1 MALSEVGYGAWM
13 AVSLE
18 RWWRTAPQAE
28 LARRGI
34 DLLHDI
40 KPALLAME
48 RYKDVARPLYDM
60 IEVSAVVR
68 WCICG
73 WSPAQSPKNISR
85 LRAALKPVDKGLCK
99 CLGTRTWKIVRM
111 VRTKRTDLSLW
122 SAHSAIDPVWC
133 SRNFALPHLLYYN
146 LFSLQEVERE
156 APNNAFVIIIFGAL
170 GAVLQVASDAPP
182 DSDMSAYGGS
192 STTCCLMQNVYP

>member
-1 MALSEVGYGAWM
+1 MACLALSEVGYGAWM

-60 IEVSAVVR
+60 IEVSV
-68 WCICG
+68 
-73 WSPAQSPKNISR
+73 
-85 LRAALKPVDKGLCK
+85 
-99 CLGTRTWKIVRM
+99 TRHFW
-111 VRTKRTDLSLW
+111 
-122 SAHSAIDPVWC
+122 
-133 SRNFALPHLLYYN
+133 
-146 LFSLQEVERE
+146 
-156 APNNAFVIIIFGAL
+156 PNNQITNTV
-170 GAVLQVASDAPP
+170 S
-182 DSDMSAYGGS
+182 
-192 STTCCLMQNVYP
+192 